1 MEHCQL
7 PGGVVELEQQEV
19 VNNTIQDEGAAE
31 VHPPGTTSS
40 NLRAFFELGQESE
53 EDQGSLGEEADAVA
67 NIARQIEGE
76 ISKYQTLSLLPF
88 YDNAKEFTDP
98 RIWWKQKTVSVPHP
112 FKTCTKVSLHSCYRG
127 TK

>member
-1 MEHCQL
+1 MD
-7 PGGVVELEQQEV
+7 
-19 VNNTIQDEGAAE
+19 NNTNQDEGAPE
-31 VHPPGTTSS
+31 LQPSGSDFQD
-40 NLRAFFELGQESE
+40 FFDLGQESE
-53 EDQGSLGEEADAVA
+53 EDLAGEETLGEEADAVA